1 MPDFN
6 FKPSVMGVSFY
17 RGQRGLD
24 GDDYITEVK
33 LDDPEALNGTEVFE
47 LGMKITL
54 GGLDYL
60 RNPITPVEGID
71 DNYVPFYLNIATFT
85 QRGQRDIV
93 VGGVYS
99 EYFDKERLKKGTETL
114 QLTLTKFRND
124 LPIRFDDDNHE
135 FKYDFIQSIYF
146 VRVFVTEYEIQT
158 KEQLSNEIFGF
169 NQFNVLFETK
179 IPYVNRKAWEWE
191 R

>member
-24 GDDYITEVK
+24 GDDYIVEVK
-33 LDDPEALNGTEVFE
+33 LDDPEHLKGTEVFE
-47 LGMKITL
+47 LGMRITL

-60 RNPITPVEGID
+60 RHPLTPVEEID
-71 DNYVPFYLNIATFT
+71 DNYVPFYLNIATYT

-93 VGGVYS
+93 VGGVFS
-99 EYFDKERLKKGTETL
+99 QYFDKERLKKGSETL

-124 LPIRFDDDNHE
+124 MPIRFEGDSHD
-135 FKYDFIQSIYF
+135 FKYDFIQNIYF
-146 VRVFVTEYEIQT
+146 VKVFTTDYDIQT
-158 KEQLSNEIFGF
+158 KEQLSEEIFGL
-169 NQFNVLFETK
+169 NQYNVLFETK
-179 IPYVNRKAWEWE
+179 IPYANTKVWEWE

>member
-24 GDDYITEVK
+24 GDEYITEVK
-33 LDDPEALNGTEVFE
+33 LDDPECLHGTEVFE
-47 LGMKITL
+47 LGMRITL

-60 RNPITPVEGID
+60 RNPVTSVEEIES
-71 DNYVPFYLNIATFT
+71 NYVPFYLNIATFT

-93 VGGVYS
+93 VGGVFS
-99 EYFDKERLKKGTETL
+99 EYFDKERLKKGTESL

-124 LPIRFDDDNHE
+124 MPSKFDDDIHE
-135 FKYDFIQSIYF
+135 FKYDFIQNIYF

-158 KEQLSNEIFGF
+158 KEQLSKEIFGL

-179 IPYVNRKAWEWE
+179 IPYANTKAWEWK